1 MRRPPLAL
9 GLVTLGILILAGA
22 PVLAQCSLCKTV
34 LTQSPEG
41 RQLSETFN
49 FAILVMVFAPYLV
62 FGSLALILF
71 RSRIRRGVERWARLL
86 PR

>member
-9 GLVTLGILILAGA
+9 GILTLGLLLLVGG

-49 FAILVMVFAPYLV
+49 LAILVMVFAPYLV

-71 RSRIRRGVERWARLL
+71 RGPIRRGVSRWARLL